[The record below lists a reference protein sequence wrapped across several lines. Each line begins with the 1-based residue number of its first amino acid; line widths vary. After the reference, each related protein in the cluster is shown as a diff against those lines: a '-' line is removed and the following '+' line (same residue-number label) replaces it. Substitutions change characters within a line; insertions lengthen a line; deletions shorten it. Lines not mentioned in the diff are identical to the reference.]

1 MKHMA
6 SYTLKPDRVD
16 ENERLIAAVFAA
28 LNEARPAGLRY
39 ASFRRDDG
47 VSFVHLV
54 SHDFADGANP
64 LTALP
69 QFKAFAAGIRE
80 RCVEP
85 PARAELTEIGSYG
98 FFDR

>member
-1 MKHMA
+1 MNHMV
-6 SYTLKPDRVD
+6 SYTLKPDRAA

-28 LNEARPAGLRY
+28 LEETRPTGLRY

-54 SHDFADGANP
+54 SHDFAEGANP
-64 LTALP
+64 LVALP

-85 PARAELTEIGSYG
+85 PVRVELTEIGSHG